1 MATQYKE
8 LTQAGTQAVLELEE
22 RGKGALIGEAER
34 QKWNEKA
41 DPPAI
46 LQYETG
52 NTNNLSILQR
62 LHEED
67 GLPNVMLQNGYEIY
81 TLVSREN
88 NKSVIGYDY
97 VFSGPVKDGENQIEY
112 IVEYMHNY
120 DMYRLKTRERYNTG
134 NLSENGTL
142 PPTTTVVKQ
151 ALDNQAEDI
160 EQVWQDLD
168 THMEDG
174 AVHITDAERTL
185 WNSTAAAGKDTY
197 YGTCS
202 SSPTTVTKIVNVE
215 SGFTLRTGVMVAVL
229 FPGSA
234 TSTSDSTRNMNVN
247 STGSYPIQYNGSSAL
262 EPDMIPGGM
271 RALFVFDGTAW
282 QLLNPMAQKES
293 LAFILSFGKHFSGK
307 TFTVTGS
314 GFSGYSSVVPEGGEI
329 TVGMVNAGQPYTV
342 ICDGYTKTFTPTD
355 TNGIYRAYFNILS
368 LNTWDEIQEAS
379 SSGMAS
385 KYWSVGDTIDI
396 TCTNGQVLTLQI
408 YDFLHDDLANG
419 AGKAGITFGLKNLAY
434 SLEHME
440 TAGFNTGGFVGTCLY
455 DWLTEDLWNTLPADL
470 RAVIQPVK
478 KKTCAGGTSKTIRT
492 DTVSV
497 FLFSQV
503 ECMGSSSVSV
513 SGEGTKY
520 PIFTDN
526 SSRVK
531 ALSNGTGNANNWWTR
546 SPASS
551 NTTDYVYIST
561 TGGAGTYRAS
571 TNLGICFGF
580 CI

>member
-8 LTQAGTQAVLELEE
+8 LTQAGTEAVLELEE
-22 RGKGALIGEAER
+22 RGTNALIGEAER
-34 QKWNEKA
+34 QKWDGKAEPAAVLQFLANEPSNVTVLEK
-41 DPPAI
+41 
-46 LQYETG
+46 
-52 NTNNLSILQR
+52 
-62 LHEED
+62 LHEDTEE
-67 GLPNVMLQNGYEIY
+67 PNVVLISRGRLYTLIRRDAKATSGYE
-81 TLVSREN
+81 
-88 NKSVIGYDY
+88 Y
-97 VFSGPVKDGENQIEY
+97 VFDGGAAEY
-112 IVEYMHNY
+112 VVRYVPSTSSYTIQ
-120 DMYRLKTRERYNTG
+120 TRAVIN
-134 NLSENGTL
+134 SADIAQNGTL

-168 THMEDG
+168 THMEDK
-174 AVHITDAERTL
+174 AVHITNAERTL

-202 SSPTTVTKIVNVE
+202 STPSTVTKIVNVE

-229 FPGSA
+229 FSGDA
-234 TSTSDSTRNMNVN
+234 TLTSGSTRNMKVN
-247 STGSYPIQYNGSSAL
+247 STGSYPIQYNGSSTL

-282 QLLNPMAQKES
+282 QLLNPMARKES
-293 LAFILSFGKHFSGK
+293 LTFILSFGACFVGK

-314 GFSGYSSVVPEGGEI
+314 GFSGYSNVVPEGREI
-329 TVGMVNAGQPYTV
+329 TIGTATAGMTYTV
-342 ICDGYTKTFTPTD
+342 TCDGYSKTLTPADTD
-355 TNGIYRAYFNILS
+355 GIYRGYFNILS
-368 LNTWDEIQEAS
+368 LNTWEEIKEAS

-478 KKTCAGGTSKTIRT
+478 KKTSAGGTSKTLRT
-492 DTVSV
+492 DNVSI

-503 ECMGSSSVSV
+503 ECTGSASVSV

-526 SSRVK
+526 NSRMK
-531 ALSNGTGNANNWWTR
+531 ALSNGTGSTNNWWTR

-551 NTTDYVYIST
+551 NTSDYVNIST
-561 TGGAGTYRAS
+561 TGGASTYRAS
-571 TNLGICFGF
+571 SNLGICFGF